1 MLSALHWSN
10 FDKLIEQ
17 FLPPWNSL
25 ISAQW
30 LSLSAIS
37 LVTLLLVLLIY
48 WRRKRLAPKKAALRL
63 LSMPLGYQTPSSAI
77 ELLRQ
82 TAFCYFP
89 REQIA
94 HLKGD
99 DWYAFL
105 DQQLEQPI
113 FMPRVQAWQQ
123 SLHQRQPIDHPE
135 QLVADCSYWIEHA
148 LPPTRKQRNK
158 QPKITKATTGH

>member
-1 MLSALHWSN
+1 MQSALHWFN
-10 FDKLIEQ
+10 FDSLIENI
-17 FLPPWNSL
+17 LNNLYSV
-25 ISAQW
+25 QW
-30 LSLSAIS
+30 LPLIMVCTIIS
-37 LVTLLLVLLIY
+37 IFVFFIY
-48 WRRKRLAPKKAALRL
+48 WQRKRLAPKKAALRL

-105 DQQLEQPI
+105 DEQLEQPV
-113 FMPRVQAWQQ
+113 FMPKAQTWQQ
-123 SLHQRQPIDHPE
+123 TLRDRQPIEHPE

-148 LPPTRKQRNK
+148 LPPSRKQRNK
-158 QPKITKATTGH
+158 TPKITKASTSH

>member
-1 MLSALHWSN
+1 MQSVLHWFNLDLFTDQAVS
-10 FDKLIEQ
+10 F
-17 FLPPWNSL
+17 WNGLASP
-25 ISAQW
+25 QW
-30 LSLSAIS
+30 LSFIAVSFFALI
-37 LVTLLLVLLIY
+37 VGLLIH
-48 WRRKRLAPKKAALRL
+48 WQRKRLAPKKAALRL

-105 DQQLEQPI
+105 DEQLEQSV
-113 FMPRVQAWQQ
+113 FMPKAQTWQQ
-123 SLHQRQPIDHPE
+123 TLRDRQPIEHPE

-148 LPPTRKQRNK
+148 LPPSRKQRNK
-158 QPKITKATTGH
+158 TPKITKASTSH